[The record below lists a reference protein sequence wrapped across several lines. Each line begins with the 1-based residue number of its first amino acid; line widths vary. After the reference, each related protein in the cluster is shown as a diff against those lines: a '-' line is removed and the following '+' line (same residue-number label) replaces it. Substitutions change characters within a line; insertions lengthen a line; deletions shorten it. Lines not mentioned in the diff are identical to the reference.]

1 MREDDKES
9 LLSTVLSSG
18 GSWGASWKIPRMIK
32 DSPTGER
39 GHIEDFHLIT
49 HKHTLASPASSASS
63 TATLQPVAN
72 HTSFCVSR
80 GQNGGEPGPLS
91 VRLPG
96 GIIQRTPRVVRDI
109 ARGVKGKRVE
119 RIAQ

>member
-1 MREDDKES
+1 M
-9 LLSTVLSSG
+9 
-18 GSWGASWKIPRMIK
+18 ARMIK

-39 GHIEDFHLIT
+39 GHAEDFHLIT
-49 HKHTLASPASSASS
+49 HKHALASPASSA
-63 TATLQPVAN
+63 ARLEPVTN

-80 GQNGGEPGPLS
+80 GQNGGQPSPAF

-96 GIIQRTPRVVRDI
+96 GIIQGTPTTSRERAEGDI